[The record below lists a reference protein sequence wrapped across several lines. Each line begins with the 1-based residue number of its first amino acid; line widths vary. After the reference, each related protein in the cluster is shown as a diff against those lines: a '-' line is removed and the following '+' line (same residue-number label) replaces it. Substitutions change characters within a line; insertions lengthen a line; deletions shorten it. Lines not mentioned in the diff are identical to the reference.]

1 MKAIV
6 IKLFEESD
14 QKIISVGQEQEVG
27 TIEAVSVY
35 GIEFS
40 LQYIKDDSR
49 ILMEQLSL
57 LSSEYD
63 LMFII
68 GSKTLND
75 RSIIFD
81 FLQDHYFLNHF
92 SIAFVNEQSQV
103 VRLRETNSDP
113 LKTIYFLP
121 NVSKVRD
128 PLFNKSIRA
137 ILQDF
142 MTWNDPS
149 QMECF
154 NFLTDNKPSLK
165 EIILSQLKSF
175 EIQKWLI
182 MEDEGIIQLILL
194 DSFDTKK
201 FMDRMSQLFPLNYLA
216 SGINFSLEEWL
227 VRRLSQRH
235 QTISTAESLTAG
247 LVSSRLAMVSG
258 ATQVLKGGMVVYQS
272 IMKDVLLGIDNQLTI
287 GDRVYS
293 HACAKAMAEA
303 IQTKTQSDFGL
314 SLTGVAGPGE
324 DMGHPAGQV
333 FIGIAQKGH
342 EVESYKYQF
351 NFNDRNQVRTRAC
364 RQTLLLLAQKILSNK
379 CS

>member
-6 IKLFEESD
+6 IKLSAESD
-14 QKIISVGQEQEVG
+14 KGKKFVRQQVKII
-27 TIEAVSVY
+27 EAISEN

-40 LQYIKDDSR
+40 FQYIKYNPQV
-49 ILMEQLSL
+49 LMEQLSL
-57 LSSEYD
+57 LSIEYD
-63 LMFII
+63 LMLII
-68 GSKTLND
+68 GSEILNNG
-75 RSIIFD
+75 SLTFD
-81 FLQDHYFLNHF
+81 ILQNHYFLKHF
-92 SIAFVNEQSQV
+92 SIAFVNEQKQV
-103 VRLRETNSDP
+103 VRAFIGEKNSES
-113 LKTIYFLP
+113 LKNIYLLP
-121 NVSKVRD
+121 NVSNIED
-128 PLFNKSIRA
+128 QLFNESIRT
-137 ILQDF
+137 ILKDF
-142 MTWNDPS
+142 ITWNAPS
-149 QMECF
+149 QMKCL
-154 NFLTDNKPSLK
+154 NFLTDNKSSFQEK
-165 EIILSQLKSF
+165 ILSQLKSF
-175 EIQKWLI
+175 EEKKWLI
-182 MEDEGIIQLILL
+182 MEDEGIMQLILF
-194 DSFDTKK
+194 DSINTTNFIDQ
-201 FMDRMSQLFPLNYLA
+201 MSQLFPQNYLA

-227 VRRLSQRH
+227 VRRLSQRC

-247 LVSSRLAMVSG
+247 LVSSRLSMVSG
-258 ATQVLKGGMVVYQS
+258 ASQVLKGGMVVYQS

-351 NFNDRNQVRTRAC
+351 NFKDRNQVRMTAC
-364 RQTLLLLAQKILSNK
+364 RQALLLLAQKILSNK